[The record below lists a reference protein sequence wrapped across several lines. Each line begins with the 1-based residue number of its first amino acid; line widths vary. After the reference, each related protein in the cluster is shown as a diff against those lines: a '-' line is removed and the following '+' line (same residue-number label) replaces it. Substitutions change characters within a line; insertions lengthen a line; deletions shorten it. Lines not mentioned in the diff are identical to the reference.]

1 LYSWDNT
8 GKKLLYGDYDENIYM
23 YDMES
28 KEEKKILEGR
38 HPFTQTAMNICIYG
52 KDQKLTV
59 YNVNTG
65 ENWRTVTI
73 GSSTRYIFSPDDKYI
88 LLGRNIGT

>member
-1 LYSWDNT
+1 
-8 GKKLLYGDYDENIYM
+8 M

-38 HPFTQTAMNICIYG
+38 HPVYSNSNEYIAYMG

-73 GSSTRYIFSPDDKYI
+73 GSSTRYIFLRMTNISYWNGILGHSKYST
-88 LLGRNIGT
+88 LYNICSGL

>member
-1 LYSWDNT
+1 
-8 GKKLLYGDYDENIYM
+8 M

-38 HPFTQTAMNICIYG
+38 HPVYSNSNEYIAYMG

-73 GSSTRYIFSPDDKYI
+73 EVVQDIFFLRMTNISYWE
-88 LLGRNIGT
+88 RNIGT